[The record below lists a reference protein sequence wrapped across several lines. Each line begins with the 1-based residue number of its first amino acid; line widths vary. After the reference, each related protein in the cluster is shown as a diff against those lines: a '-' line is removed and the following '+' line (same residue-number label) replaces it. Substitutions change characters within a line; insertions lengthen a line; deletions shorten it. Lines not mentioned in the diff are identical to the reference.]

1 MSGFGNLKKVEDGVK
16 DALKQTDMR
25 NISHER
31 TDPFAAISAEIAAA
45 NDNIGHTFTA
55 LIGHENTG
63 KTAVVTHAHK
73 LYVRSMLKENQQPL
87 SQQTPKQLMC
97 IDFDG
102 GGAAIRSAYHRN
114 RLSNIRVLS
123 PWVMQTQDRTAYDY
137 PATHNRVME
146 IGRAAIDWAEKQNQE
161 GYDGPHLHSLL
172 VTAVDLWDSVATNC
186 MKIVD
191 LDAAPD
197 GIAAVVNAHKLVGNR
212 WNWQIRTTRFHQLT
226 AICRRLMTLGV
237 RVYWETHLKVEI
249 VRDKETGNHRPDWEK
264 HTNNYLNQIIWMNKI
279 GVRDDDGELTGE
291 TRYEAEFFKSKTNIN
306 LQGQRRI
313 VAVTRVDGDA
323 KWHGLSELREGLL

>member
-1 MSGFGNLKKVEDGVK
+1 MEQVTGEGVEKPAPVATLPTPVVEENLPIIAMPAPTKDDTIWSEIKAAGEDERHNHLFCGVV
-16 DALKQTDMR
+16 
-25 NISHER
+25 
-31 TDPFAAISAEIAAA
+31 
-45 NDNIGHTFTA
+45 
-55 LIGHENTG
+55 GHEGTCKSG
-63 KTAVVTHAHK
+63 IVLDSLTDDEAARGDVI
-73 LYVRSMLKENQQPL
+73 L
-87 SQQTPKQLMC
+87 C

-279 GVRDDDGELTGE
+279 GVRDDDGQLTGE